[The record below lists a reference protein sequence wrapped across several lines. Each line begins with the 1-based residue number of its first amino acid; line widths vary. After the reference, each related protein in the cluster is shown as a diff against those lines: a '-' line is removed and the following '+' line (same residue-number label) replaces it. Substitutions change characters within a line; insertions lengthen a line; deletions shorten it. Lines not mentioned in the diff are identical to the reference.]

1 MPNPGQRDADGARI
15 IVIRQPPNASSPE
28 GRVHMAAQLQDDVR
42 DIPDYQALVVFDM
55 KGYSKV
61 PSPYMQSTRDEFD
74 NMLATAFVES
84 GLGDEWQHC
93 AYWNDR
99 GDGCILAMPIRR
111 MWRLVEPLPEI
122 LDGVLAR
129 YDRERFASMPEIRV
143 RMSVHLGPVSESYR
157 GDPINDACRLIDS
170 DAARDAVAKAEQL
183 GSYVALVISEAVFQ
197 AVVRARRT
205 TRLTE
210 LDFLPTRAE
219 VKDKYSEPAWVHVPR
234 RSPSALSAPAES
246 PAAQDTQP
254 AQGAA
259 VTPGGPPASTA
270 PRTNTIDTVNN
281 YFDAPQ
287 GPLTFT
293 QDFRRTGR

>member
-1 MPNPGQRDADGARI
+1 
-15 IVIRQPPNASSPE
+15 
-28 GRVHMAAQLQDDVR
+28 MAAQPRDDAR
-42 DIPDYQALVVFDM
+42 DIPDFQALVVFDM

-61 PSPYMQSTRDEFD
+61 PSHSMQTTRDELD

-93 AYWNDR
+93 AYWNDT
-99 GDGCILAMPIRR
+99 GDGCILAMPVRR
-111 MWRLVEPLPEI
+111 MWRLVEPLPDI
-122 LDGVLAR
+122 LDGILAR
-129 YDRERFASMPEIRV
+129 HDRERFNSMPEIRV
-143 RMSVHLGPVSESYR
+143 RMSVHLGPVSENYR

-170 DAARDAVAKAEQL
+170 DAARGAVDKAEQL

-205 TRLTE
+205 IRLTE
-210 LDFLPTRAE
+210 LDFLLTRAE
-219 VKDKYSEPAWVHVPR
+219 VKDKYSEPAWVYVPR
-234 RSPSALSAPAES
+234 RSPSALGAPAAS
-246 PAAQDTQP
+246 SATPDAQP
-254 AQGAA
+254 APGAVVA
-259 VTPGGPPASTA
+259 ASGPPTPAT

-293 QDFRRTGR
+293 QDFRRTDR

>member
-1 MPNPGQRDADGARI
+1 MAARI
-15 IVIRQPPNASSPE
+15 D
-28 GRVHMAAQLQDDVR
+28 GDVR

-61 PSPYMQSTRDEFD
+61 PSPYMETTRDELD

-84 GLGDEWQHC
+84 GLGEEWKHC

-99 GDGCILAMPIRR
+99 GDGCILAMPVRR

-122 LDGVLAR
+122 LDSVLAR
-129 YDRERFASMPEIRV
+129 YDRERFASVPEIRV
-143 RMSVHLGPVSESYR
+143 RMSVHLGPVSEKYR

-197 AVVRARRT
+197 AVVRAGRT

-210 LDFLPTRAE
+210 LDFLSTRAE

-234 RSPSALSAPAES
+234 RSLSAFDAPATSGAQPTQEATGTPGVP
-246 PAAQDTQP
+246 PAAP
-254 AQGAA
+254 
-259 VTPGGPPASTA
+259 A

-293 QDFRRTGR
+293 QDFRRTDL